1 MVKLVPPLPAR
12 LSLSVGERLLPALAL
27 HLDGQGAALLLD
39 PAPVLDAPVR
49 LLLDWDAGGHTE
61 LSGCVRE
68 VAPDGRLTRLSL
80 HGVGGDWRPFLAW
93 LGSKTSA

>member
-27 HLDGQGAALLLD
+27 HLDGHEAALVLS
-39 PAPVLDAPVR
+39 PAPRLDESVR
-49 LLLDWDAGGHTE
+49 LMLDWDDGGHTE

-68 VAPDGRLTRLSL
+68 IAPDGRLTRLSL
-80 HGVGGDWRPFLAW
+80 HSVDGDWRPFLAW